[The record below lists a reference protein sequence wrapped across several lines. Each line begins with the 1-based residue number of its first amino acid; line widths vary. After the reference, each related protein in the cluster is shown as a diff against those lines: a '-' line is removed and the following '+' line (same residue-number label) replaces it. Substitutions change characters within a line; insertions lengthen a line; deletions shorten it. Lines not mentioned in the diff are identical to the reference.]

1 MLTLAKLVLLRFR
14 LYEQLWRR
22 PKSRFS
28 QNCILYTMQTQKRAR
43 SARKTIFPP
52 TRKPGPRAQH
62 TKNTLIVLILLFVKK
77 ESSSQSSLHTFFCHV
92 IPSHQRCSYPFQG
105 YQSEWRAKSPAG
117 TCRFRRLMI
126 GTSLIKFTIRKHTK
140 MHFLNLSQNFTK
152 FLTFLLRN
160 CSLNSK
166 STRTRRKNSNLVKNN
181 RRKKP
186 IFFLKNRII

>member
-1 MLTLAKLVLLRFR
+1 
-14 LYEQLWRR
+14 
-22 PKSRFS
+22 
-28 QNCILYTMQTQKRAR
+28 MQTQKRAR
-43 SARKTIFPP
+43 SAKKAIFPP

-92 IPSHQRCSYPFQG
+92 IPSHPRCSYPFQG

-126 GTSLIKFTIRKHTK
+126 KMSLLNFTIRKRIKIHC
-140 MHFLNLSQNFTK
+140 LNFSQHFTK
-152 FLTFLLRN
+152 FSTFLLRN

-166 STRTRRKNSNLVKNN
+166 STRAWRKIQKLAKNN

-186 IFFLKNRII
+186 KTFLTGASFRSST